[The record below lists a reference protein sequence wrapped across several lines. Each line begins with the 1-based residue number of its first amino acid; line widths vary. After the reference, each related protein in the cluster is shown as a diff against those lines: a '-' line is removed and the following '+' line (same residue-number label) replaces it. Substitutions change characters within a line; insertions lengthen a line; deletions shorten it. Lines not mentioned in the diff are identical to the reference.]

1 MAEAAR
7 RRWTLEE
14 FLAFDDGSDRRHELF
29 EGEIVAMTPPAR
41 GHAALVARLGRAIGN
56 ALRPP
61 CEVFTE
67 AGIVSP
73 ARADSWYQADLVV
86 ACTPGLASDPFITEP
101 VLIVE
106 VLSPSTETVDRGRK
120 AADYRE
126 IASVEEILLVASD
139 RRRIERWRRERDG
152 WKVQIHDGDSAI
164 ELSPLGVT
172 IDLGSLYDGILATSS
187 SA

>member
-29 EGEIVAMTPPAR
+29 EGEIVAMSPPAR
-41 GHAALVARLGRAIGN
+41 GHSALVSRLARMVGN
-56 ALRPP
+56 ALEPP
-61 CEVFTE
+61 CEAFTE
-67 AGIVSP
+67 AGIVTP
-73 ARADSWYQADLVV
+73 ARADSWYQANLVV

-120 AADYRE
+120 APDYRE
-126 IASVEEILLVASD
+126 IASVQEILLVASD
-139 RRRIERWRRERDG
+139 RPRLERWRREADG
-152 WKVQIHDGDSAI
+152 WKVQIREDHGEIQLRAAAVRL
-164 ELSPLGVT
+164 ELEA
-172 IDLGSLYDGILATSS
+172 LYDGILPA
-187 SA
+187 